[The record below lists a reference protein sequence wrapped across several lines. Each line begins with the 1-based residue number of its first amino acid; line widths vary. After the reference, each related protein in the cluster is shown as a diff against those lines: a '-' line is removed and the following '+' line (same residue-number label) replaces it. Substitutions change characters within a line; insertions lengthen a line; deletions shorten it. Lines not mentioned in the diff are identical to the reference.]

1 MTEPD
6 NASGRD
12 ADWRARLEGLVPRE
26 IEARRVLIVGCG
38 SVGSFVAGELARSGV
53 RRFVLIDPDT
63 VEWPNITRTVFGHA
77 DVGRLKVDALREH
90 LQSIFADIEVATHPT
105 RLQDLNVADFRELLL
120 GIDIVIGAVDDP
132 QASGRL
138 NRFAYALD
146 RCAIF
151 IGIYRGAQGG
161 EVILSLPGITP
172 CMACATG
179 GRRHLEAGVDAP
191 VDRPRDYGTN
201 RLVAE
206 IALGSDIHS
215 VCAVATKLALSLL
228 CADDPES
235 PLGSFVSRALE
246 RGTHSV
252 ILGMAPGYF
261 LFPRTHEQA
270 LGQFAFQSVWMGSES
285 RSECLVCGAP
295 EVREPLA

>member
-1 MTEPD
+1 MAELPHD
-6 NASGRD
+6 SGRS

-26 IEARRVLIVGCG
+26 IEARCVLIVGCG
-38 SVGSFVAGELARSGV
+38 SVGSFVAAELARTGV
-53 RRFVLIDPDT
+53 RKFVLIDPDT
-63 VEWPNITRTVFGHA
+63 VEWPNLTRTVFGHD
-77 DVGRLKVDALREH
+77 DVGRLKVDALRTH
-90 LQSIFADIEVATHPT
+90 LQAIYPDIEVATHAV
-105 RLQDLNVADFRELLL
+105 RLQSLETAELRELLL
-120 GIDIVIGAVDDP
+120 GADLAIGAVDDP

-138 NRFAYALD
+138 NRFAYALE
-146 RCAIF
+146 RCAMF
-151 IGIYRGAQGG
+151 VGIYRGAQGG

-179 GRRHLEAGVDAP
+179 GRRHLEAGAEAP

-215 VCAVATKLALSLL
+215 VCAVAVKLTLSLL
-228 CADDPES
+228 CADDPS
-235 PLGSFVSRALE
+235 SSLGSFVSRALE

-252 ILGMAPGYF
+252 ILGMEPEYF
-261 LFPRTHEQA
+261 VFPRTHAHA

-295 EVREPLA
+295 EVREPLT